1 MEFLKTYTWQNALRG
16 GALRDVYA
24 LLYQLEHN
32 AKRKNPLQVSIT
44 YIAER
49 LGYSERSVRN
59 AISEL
64 KETGWLEVEYTDG
77 RRSVFRT
84 LTPADIAAPTP
95 ANSAAPDPCK
105 ICRPAKSAPL
115 QDLPPSPAEFA
126 APTPYL
132 ISKDSLEDIYSSS
145 SSSENAREGVQ
156 EKAKEQLQ
164 KWFAESDLREWV
176 QMLISRSGVT
186 DLSPTDLLSEFYDN
200 DFSVREECEQSERTA
215 VLKHFQNWLPK
226 YLRKLKTENDHA
238 DPYATTQPSAAGATA
253 GASRAAQTRRSA
265 ADLNDIARSIAAGFA
280 AGAAR
285 RGAN

>member
-84 LTPADIAAPTP
+84 LTPARFAAPTP

-115 QDLPPSPAEFA
+115 QDLPPSPAKFA

-145 SSSENAREGVQ
+145 SSSENARKGVQ

-164 KWFAESDLREWV
+164 KWFTESDLREWADM
-176 QMLISRSGVT
+176 QLRRSGFT
-186 DLSPTDLLSEFYDN
+186 DLSPTDLLTEFYDN
-200 DFSVREECEQSERTA
+200 DFSVREECCRSERTA

-226 YLRKLKTENDHA
+226 YLTKRKNENDHA
-238 DPYATTQPSAAGATA
+238 NDPTYQPSAPPNGGT
-253 GASRAAQTRRSA
+253 ASRTTRHSSHT
-265 ADLNDIARSIAAGFA
+265 ADLDDIARSIAAGFA